1 VGGERRRLGYNHRV
15 PETFIEGVIAQTLR
29 VRLRAAEAIWASK
42 GSLVGLDQGV
52 RWQLKLPGGV
62 GGAVRRG
69 FAGEGLA
76 LTRIECERDGAEVVL
91 GGTQPGKIEAWDLER
106 DGPLLATRGA
116 FLAGIGDVDI
126 DVTVARRAG
135 AALFGG
141 AGLFLQRLSGSGQ
154 VFIHA
159 AGDFL
164 ERRLGAGETL
174 TVSTG
179 NLAAFA
185 AGLDYRIRGVGGCR
199 KMMFGGEGVFM
210 TELEGPGRVLMQSL
224 KRHAQARRGPP
235 G

>member
-1 VGGERRRLGYNHRV
+1 M
-15 PETFIEGVIAQTLR
+15 PETTIEGVIAQTLR
-29 VRLRAAEAIWASK
+29 LRMQAGETVWASK
-42 GSLVGLDQGV
+42 GSLVGIDDGIGW
-52 RWQLKLPGGV
+52 RLKVPGGA

-76 LTRIECERDGAEVVL
+76 LTLVECGRDGAEVVL
-91 GGTQPGKIEAWDLER
+91 GGAQPGKIEVWSLQE

-116 FLAGIGDVDI
+116 FLAGVGEVDI

-135 AALFGG
+135 AAFFGG
-141 AGLFLQRLSGSGQ
+141 AGLFLQRLSGSGR

-174 TVSTG
+174 SVSTG

-185 AGLDYRIRGVGGCR
+185 AALDYRIRGVGGCW
-199 KMMFGGEGVFM
+199 KALFGGEGLFM

-224 KRHAQARRGPP
+224 KRHTRSSRHP

>member
-1 VGGERRRLGYNHRV
+1 V
-15 PETFIEGVIAQTLR
+15 PQAAIEGVIAQTLR
-29 VRLRAAEAIWASK
+29 LRMQSGESLWASK
-42 GSLVGLDQGV
+42 GSLVGIDQGIDW
-52 RWQLKLPGGV
+52 RLKLPGGA
-62 GGAVRRG
+62 GGALRRG

-76 LTRIECERDGAEVVL
+76 LTLVECRSDGAEVLL
-91 GGTQPGKIEAWDLER
+91 GGTQPGKIEAWDLET

-116 FLAGIGDVDI
+116 FLAGVGDVDI

-141 AGLFLQRLSGSGQ
+141 AGLFLQRLSGSGK

-179 NLAAFA
+179 NLAAFG

-199 KMMFGGEGVFM
+199 KILFGGEGLFM
-210 TELEGPGRVLMQSL
+210 TELEGPGRVLLQSL
-224 KRHAQARRGPP
+224 KRHAQSSGRRPN
-235 G
+235 